1 MTEPQ
6 EGESLEQARERIAH
20 EAQLADDFR
29 GIMATVAGRRFV
41 WSMLV
46 QFGAFRELFDESHAL
61 MAYKEGRRQI
71 GLYLIHKINV
81 DCPHQY
87 QQMTQENTTYTSQ
100 EN

>member
-1 MTEPQ
+1 MSEPTA
-6 EGESLEQARERIAH
+6 EELAKLEKEQRDY

-29 GIMATVAGRRFV
+29 GIMATTGGRRFV

-46 QFGAFRELFDESHAL
+46 EFGAFREMFDESHAV

-87 QQMTQENTTYTSQ
+87 QIMTNENTTYSSQ